1 MRMRWIQYRRP
12 RFLLIAVAAGA
23 AMLGVAMAAVVHFRQ
38 LRINTTRVWTIG
50 TDNARPYH
58 YLETGPDNQAVPRGM
73 SAEVVQEAA
82 RRAGIHLAWRLM
94 PRTAPKTALA
104 EGKVDLWPL
113 VTIRRPPIANV
124 HVTAP
129 YLRNSFVSLSTDPRF
144 SERSSRALVRRV
156 ALMGIMAAFYPN
168 SMFPGAEIFAKSTRE
183 DAFSAVCAGEADAVL
198 VEARVA
204 QQVML
209 ERPPGCE
216 SKAFYTMGVQ
226 SPPTELGIGSTT
238 EAAAV
243 ADRLREEIDAMLEDG
258 IMSRL
263 MESWSFYY
271 SGESELIYQG
281 HRLRASSRLSNGLS
295 AFLVGLSILLLV
307 SFIRMRRARQ
317 EALSASFAKSQF
329 LANMS
334 HEIRTPMNGIIGF
347 ANLLSETPLNRDQRE
362 YAEIIRHSG
371 DALLT
376 IINDILDFS
385 KIESGNLTVERAP
398 CNVHLVAAQVCDLI
412 GPKLAG
418 TFVELV
424 LDWNADVPAF
434 LFGDSVRIR
443 QVLLNLV
450 GNAAKFTSTGHIIIR
465 AHQPTPS
472 HLRIEVRDTGIG
484 IPLEK
489 QSLLFGEFMQA
500 DASTTRKYGGTGL
513 GLAISQRLVEAMGG
527 TIGFTSQ
534 PGAGSTFWFTLPVG
548 SEPLAGMDPEPD
560 VDLGNMRVL
569 VVDDLP
575 INREL
580 LEAQLGRW
588 NLNHQS
594 ASSGVEALTRLRH
607 AARLGEPFDA
617 VLIDYYMP
625 EMNGEQLALAIL
637 AEEELRSTPMVML
650 TAKASDRDEVNRLLR
665 IGFFDVISKPVIR
678 PGQQLLD
685 SLRRAVKGRVSE
697 AATVSL
703 APLVEGGSG
712 FRDHP
717 VRWRV
722 LLAEDNLINQR
733 LETRLLQ
740 REGCQVDIAVNG
752 GEAVKKAIAFNYDV
766 IFMDC
771 QMPEMDGLES
781 AAAIRSLRLETP
793 IVALTAN
800 AMPGD
805 RARCMAAGMNDYI
818 SKPVKVTELRRV
830 LDRWASVGPIR
841 TGNPLPA

>member
-23 AMLGVAMAAVVHFRQ
+23 AILGVSTAAVVHFRQ

-50 TDNARPYH
+50 TDNAKPYH
-58 YLETGPDNQAVPRGM
+58 YLETGSDNQAVPRGM

-82 RRAGIHLAWRLM
+82 RRSGIHLAWRFM
-94 PRTAPKTALA
+94 PRTAPKSALA

-113 VTIRRPPIANV
+113 VTIRRPLIANV

-129 YLRNSFVSLSTDPRF
+129 YLRNSFVPLSTDPRF
-144 SERSSRALVRRV
+144 SERSSRPLVRRV

-168 SMFPGAEIFAKSTRE
+168 SMFPGAEVITKFTRE
-183 DAFSAVCAGEADAVL
+183 DAFSAVCAGEADVVL

-216 SKAFYTMGVQ
+216 SKAFYTMDVQ
-226 SPPTELGIGSTT
+226 SPNTELGIGSTMD
-238 EAAAV
+238 AAAV
-243 ADRLREEIDAMLEDG
+243 ADRLREEIDAMVEDG
-258 IMSRL
+258 TMSRL
-263 MESWSFYY
+263 MRSWSFYY
-271 SGESELIYQG
+271 SGESELIYQSQ
-281 HRLRASSRLSNGLS
+281 RLRASNRLANGLS
-295 AFLVGLSILLLV
+295 AFLVGPSMLLLF
-307 SFIRMRRARQ
+307 SFIRMRHARQ
-317 EALSASFAKSQF
+317 EALAASLAKSQF

-347 ANLLSETPLNRDQRE
+347 ANLLSDTPLNRDQRE

-398 CNVHLVAAQVCDLI
+398 CNVHLVAVQVCDLI

-424 LDWNADVPAF
+424 LDWSADVPAF
-434 LFGDSVRIR
+434 LLGDPVRIR

-450 GNAAKFTSTGHIIIR
+450 SNAAKFTSTGHIVIR

-472 HLRIEVRDTGIG
+472 QLRIEVCDTGIG
-484 IPLEK
+484 IPLDK
-489 QSLLFGEFMQA
+489 QTLLFGEFMQA

-513 GLAISQRLVEAMGG
+513 GLAISRRLVEAMGG
-527 TIGFTSQ
+527 AIGFTSQ

-548 SEPLAGMDPEPD
+548 SQPVAGMDPEPD
-560 VDLGNMRVL
+560 ADLGNMRVL

-588 NLNHQS
+588 NTNHQS
-594 ASSGVEALTRLRH
+594 AASGVEALARLRH
-607 AARLGEPFDA
+607 AAQLGEPFDA
-617 VLIDYYMP
+617 VLIDYFMP
-625 EMNGEQLALAIL
+625 QMNGEQLALAIL

-650 TAKASDRDEVNRLLR
+650 TAKASNRDEVNRLLR
-665 IGFFDVISKPVIR
+665 VGFFDVISKPVIR

-685 SLRRAVKGRVSE
+685 SLRRAVNRRVSE
-697 AATVSL
+697 PAAVSL
-703 APLVEGGSG
+703 APLVDGGPA

-740 REGCQVDIAVNG
+740 REGCQVDIAMNG
-752 GEAVKKAIAFNYDV
+752 GEAVKKAIAFNYDL

-830 LDRWASVGPIR
+830 LDRWASV
-841 TGNPLPA
+841 AVH